1 MPAAGYRGGVPSDG
15 VRKSVEAALVPMV
28 ASLGAWGV
36 EEGHWLPDRTGAPVI
51 WLRPRTVAQSDALSK
66 QVWLVPQVQV
76 TLTRLGV
83 PHDIVWPMRVEITS
97 TEAEDR
103 LFRE

>member
-1 MPAAGYRGGVPSDG
+1 MD
-15 VRKSVEAALVPMV
+15 AALVPMI

-36 EEGHWLPDRTGAPVI
+36 EEGHWLPDRSGVPVI
-51 WLRPRTVAQSDALSK
+51 WLRTRTLAQAGALEK
-66 QVWLVPQVQV
+66 QVWLLPQVQV
-76 TLTRLGV
+76 TLTRFGV
-83 PHDIVWPMRVEITS
+83 PHDIVWTMRVEITS

>member
-1 MPAAGYRGGVPSDG
+1 MSSDG
-15 VRKSVEAALVPMV
+15 VSKSVDAALVPMI

-36 EEGHWLPDRTGAPVI
+36 EECHWLPDRNGVPVI
-51 WLRPRTVAQSDALSK
+51 WLRTRTLAQSSALQK
-66 QVWLVPQVQV
+66 QVWLLPQVQV

-83 PHDIVWPMRVEITS
+83 PHDIVWTMRVEITS
-97 TEAEDR
+97 TEAEDL